1 MRGRARWFDVA
12 VLLLSFAATVPWAYA
27 GSAIPDDVCPS
38 PPQGWAVKHQPGPD
52 FDVCYYNSSGRTGF
66 FGIYLGQYP
75 MFHPPKGKRGL
86 PGSVG
91 GVPVEWFDKRP
102 SKGAPNFAQEALVL
116 EHVGGKATERI
127 IGHAWVYG
135 ASAEELAQVRDAI
148 AKIKLHEQH
157 DG

>member
-1 MRGRARWFDVA
+1 M
-12 VLLLSFAATVPWAYA
+12 LLSSVTAIAHCAYA
-27 GSAIPDDVCPS
+27 GTEVAADVCPS
-38 PPQGWAVKHQPGPD
+38 PPQGWVVKHQPGPD

-75 MFHPPKGKRGL
+75 VFHPPKGERGL

-102 SKGAPNFAQEALVL
+102 SQGTPSFAQEALVFEHL
-116 EHVGGKATERI
+116 EGKATERI
-127 IGHAWVYG
+127 IAHAWIHG
-135 ASAEELAQVRDAI
+135 ASAEELAQMRDVI
-148 AKIKLHEQH
+148 SKVKLHEQH